1 MLLVLTDV
9 KDLKPPIV
17 KVLIDYQYRS
27 VDGAAICFLRQS
39 SIVTVGN
46 GMCKGLFVEYLM
58 GIMIDDDKKV
68 QTFMHVQ
75 RSTVSRNNFQVPS
88 LLLNL
93 LLHKSF

>member
-58 GIMIDDDKKV
+58 GIMIDDDKQGSNV
-68 QTFMHVQ
+68 HACSTF
-75 RSTVSRNNFQVPS
+75 N
-88 LLLNL
+88 
-93 LLHKSF
+93 SFS